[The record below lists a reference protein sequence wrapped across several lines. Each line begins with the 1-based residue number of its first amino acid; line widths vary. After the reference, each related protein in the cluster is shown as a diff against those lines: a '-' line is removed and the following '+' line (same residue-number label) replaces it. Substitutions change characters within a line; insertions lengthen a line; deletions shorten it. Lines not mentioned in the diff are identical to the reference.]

1 MMPISS
7 RTLNILL
14 GAIDVVIVIAIIYTF
29 MSIKTV
35 EKSKIYFTNADIVNN
50 RWTQMNPDVEFTVTS
65 SKISLIIDEE
75 EIIKDAS
82 FELNE
87 HTGEI
92 QYNYNGKHVKELYLR
107 DASKTDIVIW
117 YNKNEYHLKKN
128 NKY

>member
-7 RTLNILL
+7 RTLNIFL
-14 GAIDVVIVIAIIYTF
+14 GAIDIVIVIAIIYTF

-65 SKISLIIDEE
+65 NKISLIINEE
-75 EIIKDAS
+75 EIIKDAK

>member
-92 QYNYNGKHVKELYLR
+92 QYNYNGKHSKELYLR